1 MEKKIYFVLVSICF
15 FVEHALLSQTLPLN
29 VPLSREMVQ
38 RGQLSGIIPVKR
50 SGNLWP
56 ASYRSMFSFDLGVNM
71 DTVKNKFFSVFH
83 IIFNPLLFL
92 KLGLHYSQV

>member
-1 MEKKIYFVLVSICF
+1 MNMGRKNYFILMAGFCF
-15 FVEHALLSQTLPLN
+15 FLEHALIAQTLPLN

-56 ASYRSMFSFDLGVNM
+56 ASYRSMFSFDLGVN
-71 DTVKNKFFSVFH
+71 
-83 IIFNPLLFL
+83 
-92 KLGLHYSQV
+92 